1 MCIYRIDTTDTFII
15 SVFKQGQRRKKQR
28 DPNREFTDWKRRKNE
43 TASKGKLNLVG
54 NAEKGWTEYIPK
66 G

>member
-1 MCIYRIDTTDTFII
+1 MHSYK
-15 SVFKQGQRRKKQR
+15 VKEENKKQR

-54 NAEKGWTEYIPK
+54 NAEKGWTECIPK